1 MADNIEE
8 PTLAEMQDSMEAV
21 EAAAPAP
28 APAQREYFNLHEICE
43 LISRHYGRGFKR
55 LSFSPPM
62 QIVDG
67 CIAEFIDDDMKV
79 IVASARMR
87 FRNRVHVDKE
97 NGQMRLEIMM
107 SDLTFKRSSLELSV
121 GNPVM
126 M

>member
-1 MADNIEE
+1 MEDNIEE
-8 PTLAEMQDSMEAV
+8 PTLAEMQDST
-21 EAAAPAP
+21 APAAVP
-28 APAQREYFNLHEICE
+28 QPTREYFNIHEACE
-43 LISRHYGRGFKR
+43 LIAQHYGRGFKR

-67 CIAEFIDDDMKV
+67 CVAEFIDDDMKV
-79 IVASARMR
+79 IVAAARMR

-97 NGQMRLEIMM
+97 NGQMRLEIVM
-107 SDLTFKRSSLELSV
+107 SDLTFNRSRLELSV